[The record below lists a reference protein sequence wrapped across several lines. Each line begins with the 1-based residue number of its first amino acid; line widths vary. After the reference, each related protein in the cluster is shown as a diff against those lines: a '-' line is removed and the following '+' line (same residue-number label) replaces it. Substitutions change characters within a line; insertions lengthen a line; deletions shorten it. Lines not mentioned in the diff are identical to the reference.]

1 MLKTVAQKL
10 TIQMVRYDVVDAA
23 KGPVYT
29 YGFELMLSSLA
40 GVLVLITISL
50 VLRAP
55 FLWIPYLAG
64 FIPIRLLG
72 GGYHAKTHSAC
83 ISAFS
88 LLYISSLIAEQSHL
102 LPSWF
107 PLFSC
112 ILNISIMLLFA
123 PVVSPNKPLRE
134 THRIA
139 NRHSCLLL
147 GALNLGFSVLW
158 SFTRWSGHWFMMYF
172 AGSCMAGF
180 SMLLAVVNK
189 KRKG

>member
-1 MLKTVAQKL
+1 MLEEMARKL
-10 TIQMVRYDVVDAA
+10 TFQMVRYDVVDATKA
-23 KGPVYT
+23 PVYT

-40 GVLVLITISL
+40 GILVLLIISL
-50 VLRAP
+50 VLYSP

-88 LLYISSLIAEQSHL
+88 FLYTASLSAEKLHFI
-102 LPSWF
+102 PDWF

-112 ILNISIMLLFA
+112 LLNIIIMFLFA
-123 PVVSPNKPLRE
+123 PVVPPNKPLRKN
-134 THRIA
+134 HRIS
-139 NRHSCLLL
+139 NRRSCLLL
-147 GALNLGFSVLW
+147 GTLNLGLSVLW
-158 SFTRWSGHWFMMYF
+158 NSTHWGNHWFMMYF
-172 AGSCMAGF
+172 AGSGMAGF

-189 KRKG
+189 DRKR